1 MPYSSGTFSRVHD
14 FTDDRDN
21 GIRIQAS
28 RMDAE
33 MDGIATGLSTALLKD
48 GTQTATAKIPFAVGL
63 SVIDNQTI
71 LLGTNSDIA
80 IQYDE
85 TTNDSLE
92 ISANVEGAALG
103 IVLKS
108 DQGDDNA
115 DQHKLSIADGGTL
128 TLGSKI
134 SGSFV
139 SYLTHTP
146 NATVASSTLAVAGN
160 LTVGGNL
167 TLGSGAEL
175 SEAELEMLDGI
186 TAGTVAASKAVVVD
200 ANKDIASFRNVTLT
214 GELDA
219 ATGDFSG
226 DVDVDGTLEA
236 DAITV
241 NGTALAT
248 VIAGTTVT
256 TATNANHV
264 SVADN
269 ESTNEENLIPFIED
283 ASATGN
289 VGLESDGDFAY
300 NPSTGTV
307 SATVFKGNI
316 DAVDGDFDG
325 TLEADAMTLNGT
337 AITATATLDTG
348 ISNNN
353 VPKFTSGVVDDDF
366 LRVNGTAIEG
376 RSASEVLSDIGASA
390 VAGSSSI
397 VTTGAL
403 DSGSITSGFGTIN
416 TGSSNI
422 TSTGVGAFGSLDIS
436 GDIDVDGTTNLDV
449 VDIDGAVDMAS
460 TLQVDGAITSS
471 SGMTITR
478 SDNNAQLTLISTD
491 ADDSGGPILDLFRN
505 SSSPADGDVLGL
517 IRFKGEDAGGNE
529 TTYAQIIGFIQD
541 EAGGA
546 EDGTFKIETLIGGSS
561 QARLNMGST
570 STVFNEGSLD
580 LDFRVESDN
589 DANAFF
595 VEGDTGN
602 VAIGTNDPT
611 VQDAGMRMLHIH
623 NSATD
628 GTGRSSLKLTN
639 GDSTLAASRGAI
651 ITLDDAAQ
659 LTIGAFESAG
669 KIIFTTG
676 GTTTRLSIF
685 NDGRIGHGA
694 TSAISGAHFT
704 QTYNSVNGAGFNLN
718 SVDASGQMHSQIIF
732 RRNGGNVGSID
743 TNGSSTQFSTSSD
756 YRLKENVT
764 TSWDATT
771 RLKQLKPSR
780 FNFKIDADTTVDGF
794 LAHEVSSIVPE
805 AITGTKDG
813 TEDITNVILNA
824 DGTVNSDGVSQ
835 SDWTAGKSDETYASD
850 TTWVASKTIP
860 KYQSIDQSKLVP
872 LLTKT
877 ILELEARITALES
890 A

>member
-146 NATVASSTLAVAGN
+146 NSTVASSTLAVAGN

-236 DAITV
+236 DA
-241 NGTALAT
+241 
-248 VIAGTTVT
+248 
-256 TATNANHV
+256 
-264 SVADN
+264 
-269 ESTNEENLIPFIED
+269 
-283 ASATGN
+283 
-289 VGLESDGDFAY
+289 
-300 NPSTGTV
+300 
-307 SATVFKGNI
+307 
-316 DAVDGDFDG
+316 
-325 TLEADAMTLNGT
+325 MTLNGT

-353 VPKFTSGVVDDDF
+353 VPKFTSGVADDDF

-376 RSASEVLSDIGASA
+376 RSASEVLSDIGGQASLTFGISNTNA
-390 VAGSSSI
+390 VKIDSSSVADDEYARFTANGLESRSTSEVLSDIGGQAALTFGISDTNIPIFTSGVADDDFLKVNGTSIEGRSASEVFSDIGASPAEGSSSI

-403 DSGSITSGFGTIN
+403 NAGSITSGFGTID

-422 TSTGVGAFGSLDIS
+422 TSTGVGTFGSLDIS

-460 TLQVDGAITSS
+460 TLTVTGVSILNGGIDVAGDIILDVGGADIIFKDDGTQIGRIRNASSGELTFQGDVQDKNMVFNGNDGGSTITALTLDMSAAGNATFNGTVLASNGTSS
-471 SGMTITR
+471 LPSLSFSGDPDTGIYRSGVNNLGFAVGGARAFMSATQFNMTGNGVFSGTLTASSGNVTI
-478 SDNNAQLTLISTD
+478 SDGNLVVASGHGIDFGATGGPTNGTGSSELLDDYEEGTFTPILQNSGGVQPAAYDLQTGFYTKIGRLVHASGTVSPNGLGSVSGGVLLGGLPFDSLSTSNNNSSLQIGHAANLNTAAGRALGGFLPGNTTNAQ
-491 ADDSGGPILDLFRN
+491 
-505 SSSPADGDVLGL
+505 V
-517 IRFKGEDAGGNE
+517 
-529 TTYAQIIGFIQD
+529 
-541 EAGGA
+541 
-546 EDGTFKIETLIGGSS
+546 
-561 QARLNMGST
+561 
-570 STVFNEGSLD
+570 
-580 LDFRVESDN
+580 
-589 DANAFF
+589 
-595 VEGDTGN
+595 
-602 VAIGTNDPT
+602 
-611 VQDAGMRMLHIH
+611 HIY
-623 NSATD
+623 
-628 GTGRSSLKLTN
+628 
-639 GDSTLAASRGAI
+639 
-651 ITLDDAAQ
+651 DAA
-659 LTIGAFESAG
+659 
-669 KIIFTTG
+669 
-676 GTTTRLSIF
+676 
-685 NDGRIGHGA
+685 
-694 TSAISGAHFT
+694 
-704 QTYNSVNGAGFNLN
+704 
-718 SVDASGQMHSQIIF
+718 
-732 RRNGGNVGSID
+732 
-743 TNGSSTQFSTSSD
+743 
-756 YRLKENVT
+756 
-764 TSWDATT
+764 
-771 RLKQLKPSR
+771 
-780 FNFKIDADTTVDGF
+780 
-794 LAHEVSSIVPE
+794 
-805 AITGTKDG
+805 
-813 TEDITNVILNA
+813 
-824 DGTVNSDGVSQ
+824 DGVSQ
-835 SDWTAGKSDETYASD
+835 LQFSELSADGQLTYSIQYQTA
-850 TTWVASKTIP
+850 
-860 KYQSIDQSKLVP
+860 
-872 LLTKT
+872 
-877 ILELEARITALES
+877 
-890 A
+890 